1 MRDSKTPLEIKSYY
15 GGIYSYFK
23 QQKLTKAKESNQT
36 QSNKG
41 N

>member
-1 MRDSKTPLEIKSYY
+1 MSHTKTLLENKSYY

-23 QQKLTKAKESNQT
+23 QQKLTKAKENDQT
-36 QSNKG
+36 KTNKA

>member
-1 MRDSKTPLEIKSYY
+1 MSRNKAPLENKSYY

-23 QQKLTKAKESNQT
+23 QQKLTRAKESDQT

>member
-1 MRDSKTPLEIKSYY
+1 MSDNEISLEKKSYY

-23 QQKLTKAKESNQT
+23 QQKLKAKESKQT
-36 QSNKG
+36 LGDDG